1 MKYSIS
7 ITHPQ
12 CSSTG
17 EICNKWYRVHRPW
30 SALTEPAVCVPPKEK
45 IMNPQDQLT
54 LSLLTVCLMKQHEAI
69 GQMDAMLRELIDR
82 VDSVGDLL
90 WRMDRRHSLTTSPV
104 DQAGTRK
111 RAANKRQLARKSSS
125 RKHGGKKA

>member
-1 MKYSIS
+1 
-7 ITHPQ
+7 
-12 CSSTG
+12 
-17 EICNKWYRVHRPW
+17 
-30 SALTEPAVCVPPKEK
+30 
-45 IMNPQDQLT
+45 MNSQDLIIG
-54 LSLLTVCLMKQHEAI
+54 LLATRLMQQNETI
-69 GQMDAMLRELIDR
+69 QNMDAMLRELIDR

-111 RAANKRQLARKSSS
+111 RAAKKRQLARQSSS

>member
-1 MKYSIS
+1 MNSQDLIIGLLATS
-7 ITHPQ
+7 LMQ
-12 CSSTG
+12 Q
-17 EICNKWYRVHRPW
+17 
-30 SALTEPAVCVPPKEK
+30 KET
-45 IMNPQDQLT
+45 IQN
-54 LSLLTVCLMKQHEAI
+54 
-69 GQMDAMLRELIDR
+69 MDTMLRELIDR

-111 RAANKRQLARKSSS
+111 RAAKKRQLARKSSS